1 MAKKNNK
8 RRHNR
13 TVELKRQVEQEKLTE
28 EKDRAR
34 KRMDPTARM
43 LLYAD
48 IVFLAVF
55 AVLDSRGGRR
65 PAPGRPVVPVWT
77 EGGRPAEGPQ
87 TVKRIDFSC
96 DLVYDNP

>member
-43 LLYAD
+43 LLHAD

-55 AVLDSRGGRR
+55 AVLDSRGLLSDLVDGLCAIVGAALLLVALWFQFGQKGDGRR
-65 PAPGRPVVPVWT
+65 K
-77 EGGRPAEGPQ
+77 GP
-87 TVKRIDFSC
+87 R
-96 DLVYDNP
+96 L

>member
-43 LLYAD
+43 LLYGDLA
-48 IVFLAVF
+48 FLALFSFLEYQGLVSEL
-55 AVLDSRGGRR
+55 AGVLCTIVGVVLLFIALWFQFGRKDGGG
-65 PAPGRPVVPVWT
+65 PGP
-77 EGGRPAEGPQ
+77 
-87 TVKRIDFSC
+87 K
-96 DLVYDNP
+96 L